1 MQHFVHGSRMK
12 ALSGFFYGLFL
23 FAGTLAF
30 SQAQQQD
37 YNTDPFRQLEE
48 LLPTA
53 NEFRAAS
60 GAPGHAYWQQRADYH
75 IKIRLDDENQ
85 RLEGEESV
93 TYHNQSPLA
102 LKYVWFQL
110 DQNRFHPDSDDHIT
124 KDASS
129 FGGKISFKHLAGMLD
144 RQEFQ
149 GGYEI
154 SKVADGEGNPL
165 RHKIVKT
172 MMRIDLPEPLEPG
185 AQTTFQIAWSHNIV
199 DARKIRARGG
209 YEFFK
214 DDGNYVYEMAQWYPR
229 VASYTDVNGWH
240 HKQFLGKG
248 EFTLEFGDFEVE
260 ITAPDDHIVAST
272 GELQNPGNVLTDE
285 QRKRLLDAET
295 ADAPLFI
302 VTPEEA
308 TANESTDPS
317 GTKTW
322 VFKAENVRDFAWASS
337 RKFIWDAVLH
347 EEGGNRAW
355 AMSYYPKEAEPLW
368 SKYSTQSI
376 VHTLNVYSRYTFD
389 YPYPVAISVNGPIY
403 GMEYPM
409 ICFNGPRPE
418 KDGTYS
424 ERTKYGLISV
434 VIHEV
439 GHNYFPMI
447 VNSDER
453 QWTWMDEGLN
463 TFLQFLA
470 EQEWEDEYPSRRGS
484 PRHITSYMGG
494 GGQRPIMTNSESILQ
509 FGNNAYGKPATA
521 LNVLRETVMGRELF
535 DFAFREYAQRWMFK
549 RPQPA
554 DFFRTMED
562 ASGLDLDWF
571 WRGWFYTTKR
581 TDQSIGKVRWF
592 EIDTRDPDIEKPLKE
607 KDRDERAATDLSTQ
621 RNADVP
627 KYANAVPA
635 LKDFYNSFDEL
646 DVTAKDREDYAKF
659 LEDLEDSDKEMLK
672 STLNF
677 YAIEIV
683 NNSGLVMPVIFDVF
697 FDNDTRQQVRLPA
710 EVWRQNHQRF
720 SKLIVSEHEIER
732 IVLDPHEETADVNMS
747 NNYWPSRPAKSRFQL
762 FKDKD
767 GGESPMRT
775 AKELKEKE
783 AKEKEHKAEA
793 PAEDA
798 EKKEEKAEKKQA
810 AEKKSEKSE
819 TPAPDAKEK
828 RRKSKEAKA
837 KKRKK
842 QQREIKGAE
851 AKQEPKES

>member
-1 MQHFVHGSRMK
+1 MK
-12 ALSGFFYGLFL
+12 AFIPLLCILSLFSG
-23 FAGTLAF
+23 AGAW
-30 SQAQQQD
+30 AQQSD
-37 YNTDPFRQLEE
+37 YESDPFRQLEE
-48 LLPTA
+48 VLPTA
-53 NEFRAAS
+53 NDYRAAS
-60 GAPGHAYWQQRADYH
+60 GAPGHAYWQQRADYK
-75 IKIRLDDENQ
+75 IKVRLDDENQ
-85 RLEGEESV
+85 RIEGEATV
-93 TYHNQSPLA
+93 TYHNNSPLP

-110 DQNRFHPDSDDHIT
+110 DQNRFRPDSDDHIT

-129 FGGKISFKHLAGMLD
+129 FGGRLSFKQLEGMLD
-144 RQEFQ
+144 RQEFE
-149 GGYEI
+149 GGYKI
-154 SKVADGEGNPL
+154 AKVTDGDGNPHSHTVV
-165 RHKIVKT
+165 RT
-172 MMRIDLPEPLEPG
+172 MMRVDLKEPLESG
-185 AQTTFQIAWSHNIV
+185 AQATFQIDWSYNIV
-199 DARKIRARGG
+199 DAKKIRARGG
-209 YEFFK
+209 YEFFEE
-214 DDGNYVYEMAQWYPR
+214 DGNYIYEIAQWYPR
-229 VASYTDVNGWH
+229 VAAYTDVNGWQ

-272 GELQNPGNVLTDE
+272 GELQNPGEVLTDD
-285 QRKRLLDAET
+285 QRKRLLEAET
-295 ADAPLFI
+295 ADAPMFI

-308 TANESTDPS
+308 TANESTKPS
-317 GTKTW
+317 GMKTW

-347 EEGGNRAW
+347 QENGNRAW

-389 YPYPVAISVNGPIY
+389 YPYPVAISVNGPAY

-409 ICFNGPRPE
+409 ICYNGPRPE

-434 VIHEV
+434 IIHEV

-470 EQEWEDEYPSRRGS
+470 EQEWEDEYPSYRGS
-484 PRHITSYMGG
+484 PRKITGYMGS

-509 FGNNAYGKPATA
+509 FGSNAYAKPATG
-521 LNVLRETVMGRELF
+521 LNILRETVMGRELF

-554 DFFRTMED
+554 DFFRSMED

-581 TDQSIGKVRWF
+581 TDQAIGKVSWF
-592 EIDTRDPDIEKPLKE
+592 QIDTRDPDIEKPLKRKE
-607 KDRDERAATDLSTQ
+607 RDDRAATDLSTQ
-621 RNADVP
+621 RNAELE
-627 KYANAVPA
+627 KYANVVPA
-635 LKDFYNSFDEL
+635 LKDFYNTFDEL
-646 DVTAKDREDYAKF
+646 DVTEKDREDYANF
-659 LEDLEDSDKEMLK
+659 LKDLEDGDKELLK
-672 STLNF
+672 SARNF
-677 YAIEIV
+677 YTIEIQ
-683 NNSGLVMPVIFDVF
+683 NNNGLVMPVIFDVY
-697 FDNDTRQQVRLPA
+697 FDNDTKKQVRLPA
-710 EVWRQNHQRF
+710 EVWRRNHQRF
-720 SKLIVSEHEIER
+720 SKLIVSENEIKR
-732 IVLDPHEETADVNMS
+732 IVLDPHEETADTNMN

-767 GGESPMRT
+767 GGGNPMRT

-783 AKEKEHKAEA
+783 EKKKTEDKEKAVEEA
-793 PAEDA
+793 NEEKESA
-798 EKKEEKAEKKQA
+798 KKEVSEEKTNKASDKKTGEGKA
-810 AEKKSEKSE
+810 
-819 TPAPDAKEK
+819 
-828 RRKSKEAKA
+828 AKA

-842 QQREIKGAE
+842 QRRIKGADSPGKE
-851 AKQEPKES
+851 A